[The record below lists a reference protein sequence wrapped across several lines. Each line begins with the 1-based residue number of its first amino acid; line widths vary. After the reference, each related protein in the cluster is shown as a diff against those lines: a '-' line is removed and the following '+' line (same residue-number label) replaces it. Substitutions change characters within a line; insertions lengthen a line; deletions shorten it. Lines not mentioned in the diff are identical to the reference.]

1 MKLTSDNKTLVKFVT
16 DVISEGRVR
25 ISNDIDADFR
35 GNMVQLVSSTGIFPL
50 TKMDMK
56 HLLGL
61 IRQNNMRSF
70 ESKITEGGNK
80 IYSKGDGLK
89 IVKTIS
95 KKDSSVYKVDKHKSV
110 YDGKKVTMYAI
121 YTKNKSQYSGNNAHS
136 LDMARNS
143 KGEVMYLVP
152 VIEGV
157 LDEAKRFTLPSGI
170 QVELD
175 MFKGIVLKSSKGK
188 VVLGR
193 KELTTFLRAMK
204 KNISGVM

>member
-1 MKLTSDNKTLVKFVT
+1 MKLTSDNKSLIKIVN
-16 DVISEGRVR
+16 DVISEGVVR
-25 ISNDIDADFR
+25 ITPDIDADFR
-35 GNMVQLVSSTGIFPL
+35 GNMVQLISSTGKLPL
-50 TKMDMK
+50 SKLDMK

-95 KKDSSVYKVDKHKSV
+95 NKDSSIYKVDKQKAT
-110 YDGKKVTMYAI
+110 YDGKKVTMYVL
-121 YTKNKSQYSGNNAHS
+121 YTKNKSKYSGNNLHS

-152 VIEGV
+152 IIEGAV
-157 LDEAKRFTLPSGI
+157 NEGKRFTLPSGI

-193 KELTTFLRAMK
+193 KELTVFLRAMK

>member
-1 MKLTSDNKTLVKFVT
+1 MKLTRELLEQI
-16 DVISEGRVR
+16 ISEEILQEGVYR
-25 ISNDIDADFR
+25 INTDIDADFR

-89 IVKTIS
+89 IVKAVS
-95 KKDSSVYKVDKHKSV
+95 KKDGSSYKVDKQKAT
-110 YDGKKVTMYAI
+110 YDGKKVTMYVL
-121 YTKNKSQYSGNNAHS
+121 YTKDKSKYSGNNLHS

-152 VIEGV
+152 IIEGAV
-157 LDEAKRFTLPSGI
+157 NEGKRFTLPSG
-170 QVELD
+170 VRVDLN
-175 MFKGIVLKSSKGK
+175 MFKGIVLYGGGNNKFEVEKFIYS
-188 VVLGR
+188 
-193 KELTTFLRAMK
+193 
-204 KNISGVM
+204 

>member
-1 MKLTSDNKTLVKFVT
+1 MKLTSDNETLTKFVN
-16 DVISEGRVR
+16 DVISEGIVR
-25 ISNDIDADFR
+25 ITPDIDADFR
-35 GNMVQLVSSTGIFPL
+35 GNMVQLISSTGRLPL
-50 TKMDMK
+50 SKLDMK

-70 ESKITEGGNK
+70 ESKITEGGSK

-89 IVKTIS
+89 IVKAIS

-110 YDGKKVTMYAI
+110 YDGKKVTMYAL
-121 YTKNKSQYSGNNAHS
+121 YTKNKSKYSGNNPHS

-152 VIEGV
+152 VIEGT
-157 LDEAKRFTLPSGI
+157 LKEAKRFTLPSGI
-170 QVELD
+170 RVDLD
-175 MFKGIVLKSSKGK
+175 MFKGIVLYSGKGK